1 MLHSPLS
8 NPFSSTCSS
17 TTTSKSNECFK
28 PDLTVLESAIPFF
41 TKPLLSIAS
50 FANTNHIPG
59 STSTPFFFQPA
70 SQVQAHQHTS
80 NFGNINSSNLSGSSS
95 LSSSLISLHS
105 TSNGLTNQQFPTSPV
120 SIHSNHVSS
129 GSRDSRWL
137 KLRVCTSVSEISTSP
152 LQNNAIK
159 SEKEF
164 INSENKC
171 SLKLEDTST
180 KIKCSSTTN
189 CENEN
194 EPSFHCS
201 ILGSTCPYAHP
212 PVTVRVENGYVT
224 VCYDF
229 IKRKLCKFSYCKYYH
244 PPPHQIEAI
253 IRRGDEQK
261 KLLESQQRLS
271 DLKTSSLVP
280 MQPLQQTLPT
290 GLPTLSSAASCPSSF
305 RWPPTT
311 LLQPSV
317 GGSVY
322 GTYLTPLNS
331 VPDPASLSASAL
343 LAAAAVIQQA
353 NQGAGVLPTSSTLS
367 SSSIFPHDSVISK
380 STINNDTSAVVS
392 EPSSLSFNNCNIV
405 TCLANPLSN
414 CQIQQ
419 YQSLQQQQA
428 GAANLPPTTW
438 SVAASTPTTSAAN
451 YVSSIVT
458 SYSEVASNTA
468 ACPLTSLIRAGMK
481 READIT
487 LGNFENDLEMHNWLP
502 TKRANMSTSSSLDR
516 TSQNRESTVVCN
528 GDEKLESSFRNSE
541 TKCQIPDSGTSFPTV
556 FTCGSLNPGFTPL
569 SSCANIGTSHVSPEV
584 TNMIN
589 PLNISIYGL
598 PFSQPGAS
606 LYAPQFI
613 YPPLHS
619 MNNGCDAPTS
629 MASAAAALA
638 LNNFLIQQQQQLQS
652 HQLLRI
658 QLPTVTS
665 QQLSGPGL
673 YSSYIPPPTLATATA
688 LAAAHQ
694 PLTHDHTNVSN
705 TNFQQ
710 QQQALLLTLIL
721 RSQQAQLAAAQV
733 AAAGYLSQNDTS
745 RLPPIP
751 TLQNHGC
758 VLDSSCPVPGPL
770 GTLSSGPYGTS
781 FCSQNPMTNVAYVNE
796 KGHLLE
802 TLPICRDFKAGKCR
816 RNSECRYVH
825 LVDENVE
832 VNQGRVTVCR
842 DAAKGRCTRVP
853 CKYYHIP
860 LFAISANRSMAL
872 NSALASVTGFPTI
885 STL

>member
-392 EPSSLSFNNCNIV
+392 E
-405 TCLANPLSN
+405 
-414 CQIQQ
+414 
-419 YQSLQQQQA
+419 
-428 GAANLPPTTW
+428 
-438 SVAASTPTTSAAN
+438 
-451 YVSSIVT
+451 
-458 SYSEVASNTA
+458 
-468 ACPLTSLIRAGMK
+468 
-481 READIT
+481 
-487 LGNFENDLEMHNWLP
+487 NWLP